1 MRGKKLASLLLVGT
15 LCFGMVFTSEA
26 SSVSKAKKEAE
37 EAKKEAQEVKEK
49 AEEAKEESKELKDQ
63 KEQAETEKQ
72 TLSAQL
78 DALLADISEIEDKI
92 QKKEEEITLKED
104 ELIQA
109 RVDENDQY
117 ESMKKRIKYMYENGN
132 GQFVEILFEAKD
144 LSDFL
149 NKTEYISSIS
159 DYDRDMLLKY
169 QQIVKEVEEQEAA
182 LQKEQEEMEGM
193 QNELI
198 EKQGSLEALL
208 TSKINEIDGLK
219 DEINANAERVKKL
232 EAAAQ
237 AAAEAA
243 RKKAEAE
250 EAAKE
255 AAARAA
261 AEAEA
266 AKNNQAASG
275 SAGASVVSG
284 NGTFTH
290 PCPGYT
296 RISSTFGYRRAPLR
310 GASTNHKGTDFAAPT
325 GTPIYAAAG
334 GTVTSARY
342 SGNAGNMIVIN
353 HGNGLQT
360 YYMHCSRIFVSAGTK
375 VSKGQ
380 NIGAVGT
387 TGNSTGPHL
396 HFQVMS
402 GGVPVN
408 PMNYL

>member
-1 MRGKKLASLLLVGT
+1 MD
-15 LCFGMVFTSEA
+15 FTSQATSA
-26 SSVSKAKKEAE
+26 S
-37 EAKKEAQEVKEK
+37 EAKKEASKAKEK
-49 AEEAKEESKELKDQ
+49 ADKAKEESKELEEQ
-63 KEQAETEKQ
+63 KKQAETERK
-72 TLSAQL
+72 TISAQL
-78 DALLADISEIEDKI
+78 DALLNEISVMEEKI
-92 QKKEEEITLKED
+92 FRKEEEITLKEE

-159 DYDRDMLLKY
+159 DYDRDMLTKY
-169 QQIVKEVEEQEAA
+169 QEIVKQVEAQEAA
-182 LQKEQEEMEGM
+182 LQKEQEEMEVM
-193 QNELI
+193 QDELI
-198 EKQGSLEALL
+198 AKQGSLQELL
-208 TSKINEIDGLK
+208 TSKENEIDGLK
-219 DEINANAERVKKL
+219 EEINANADRVKKL
-232 EAAAQ
+232 EAAAK
-237 AAAEAA
+237 AAADAA

-250 EAAKE
+250 AAAKE
-255 AAARAA
+255 AAAQ
-261 AEAEA
+261 AEA
-266 AKNNQAASG
+266 ARKNAAVSG
-275 SAGASVVSG
+275 GASDEIVVSG

-296 RISSTFGYRRAPLR
+296 RISSQFGYRTAPLR

-325 GTPIYAAAG
+325 GTPIYAAAD

-360 YYMHCSRIFVSAGTK
+360 YYMHCSRIFVRAGTK

-380 NIGAVGT
+380 HIGAVGT

-408 PMNYL
+408 AMNYL

>member
-1 MRGKKLASLLLVGT
+1 MRGKKLISLLLVGT
-15 LCFGMVFTSEA
+15 LCFGMGFTSQA
-26 SSVSKAKKEAE
+26 SSAS
-37 EAKKEAQEVKEK
+37 EAKKEASKAKEK
-49 AEEAKEESKELKDQ
+49 ADKAKEESQELKEQ
-63 KEQAETEKQ
+63 KEQAETERQ
-72 TLSAQL
+72 TISAQL
-78 DALLADISEIEDKI
+78 DALLDEISVIEEKI
-92 QKKEEEITLKED
+92 LDKEEEITLKED

-159 DYDRDMLLKY
+159 DYDRDMLTKY
-169 QQIVKEVEEQEAA
+169 QEIVRQVEEQEAA
-182 LQKEQEEMEGM
+182 LQKEQEEMEVM
-193 QNELI
+193 QDELI
-198 EKQGSLEALL
+198 VKQGSLQTLL
-208 TSKINEIDGLK
+208 ASKENEIDGLK
-219 DEINANAERVKKL
+219 EEINANAERVKKL
-232 EAAAQ
+232 EAAAK
-237 AAAEAA
+237 AAADAA

-250 EAAKE
+250 AAAKE
-255 AAARAA
+255 AAAQ
-261 AEAEA
+261 AEA
-266 AKNNQAASG
+266 ARKNAAVSG
-275 SAGASVVSG
+275 GASDEIVVSG

-296 RISSTFGYRRAPLR
+296 RITSQFGYRTAPLR

-325 GTPIYAAAG
+325 GTPIYAAAD

-360 YYMHCSRIFVSAGTK
+360 YYMHCSRIFVRAGTR

-380 NIGAVGT
+380 HIGAVGT

-402 GGVPVN
+402 GGRPVN
-408 PMNYL
+408 AMNYL

>member
-1 MRGKKLASLLLVGT
+1 MRGKKLTGILLVGM
-15 LCFGMVFTSEA
+15 LCFSMVFTSEA
-26 SSVSKAKKEAE
+26 TSAS
-37 EAKKEAQEVKEK
+37 EAKKEAKEAKEK
-49 AEEAKEESKELKDQ
+49 ADEAKEKSQELKEQ
-63 KEQAETEKQ
+63 KEQAETEKHS
-72 TLSAQL
+72 LAMEL
-78 DALLADISEIEDKI
+78 DALLSEITDIEEKI
-92 QKKEEEITLKED
+92 FNKQEEISLKED

-159 DYDRDMLLKY
+159 DYDRDMLTKY
-169 QQIVKEVEEQEAA
+169 QQIVKDVEAQEEA
-182 LQKEQEEMEGM
+182 LQKEQEELEAM
-193 QNELI
+193 QDDLI
-198 EKQGSLEALL
+198 AKQGSLESLL
-208 TSKINEIDGLK
+208 VTKESEIDGLK
-219 DEINANAERVKKL
+219 EEIASNAERVKKL
-232 EAAAQ
+232 EAAAK
-237 AAAEAA
+237 AAADAA

-250 EAAKE
+250 AAAKE
-255 AAARAA
+255 AAARA
-261 AEAEA
+261 EA
-266 AKNNQAASG
+266 AKKNAAVSG
-275 SAGASVVSG
+275 GASDQIVVSG

-296 RISSTFGYRRAPLR
+296 RISSQFGYRTAPLR

-325 GTPIYAAAG
+325 GTPIYAAAA

-353 HGNGLQT
+353 HGGGLQT
-360 YYMHCSRIFVSAGTK
+360 YYMHCSRIFVSAGAK
-375 VSKGQ
+375 VAKGQ
-380 NIGAVGT
+380 HIGAVGT

-408 PMNYL
+408 AMNYL